1 MTGFDRSMLCIDWDE
16 RSLRVIEAAFSRTGV
31 RLRKAVHVPLGPG
44 VNVHDPASMGDFLNR
59 TLREHRIRSKKA
71 LIDVPRQDVILNLI
85 TLPKGTRDELAAMVH
100 VQVAKELPF
109 SKDQAAI
116 DFAVVPGNGG
126 TSCDLWV
133 AAVRSHVIE
142 YYEQTLEAAG
152 LAAERIGLRSYAS
165 QAAVI
170 EGGDVAGRTVLVDIG
185 PSMTEISVIRDARLV
200 YTRAAQVAV
209 MAEPHHAEERR
220 PSPDQTIPP
229 ADDSLPKQGPLDA
242 LLIEVSR
249 TIQAYRASDA
259 GARIDRIILSGTGGA
274 DERVR
279 ASFESRFGS
288 PTKIFDAPPA
298 VNWKRIADVSAAPFV
313 AAIGL
318 TYNHLANET
327 ERFDFLHPKEPEA
340 ERKERAKR
348 RPLVA
353 LTVALFLAAGVVLAV
368 QMLRKEQKE
377 IDGIVAERQKIERQA
392 KEYADLQKK
401 HSDINE
407 WMRKNVVWIDKL
419 KLVAENF
426 VSNEKGYITD
436 LQIKDPGEMIILLA
450 SKDNSVGTKLAEEIR
465 KITTSRPASDGKV
478 STVTEF
484 TAEVGSVKASKDPKY
499 PFIDTVTVRVKSL
512 AAAKRGRSP
521 R

>member
-1 MTGFDRSMLCIDWDE
+1 MIADRSMVCIDWDE
-16 RSLRVIEAAFSRTGV
+16 RSLRVLDGQFRRGGLKV
-31 RLRKAVHVPLGPG
+31 RKAFHVPLPAQIDPRDPG
-44 VNVHDPASMGDFLNR
+44 EMGAFLKR
-59 TLREHRIRSKKA
+59 ALAEHRIRTRRA
-71 LIDVPRQDVILNLI
+71 IVDVPRQEAVFTSM
-85 TLPKGTRDELAAMVH
+85 TLPRGSKEEIAAMVQ
-100 VQVAKELPF
+100 VQAAKELPF
-109 SKDQAAI
+109 AKDQAVV
-116 DFAVVPGNGG
+116 DFAMCAGAKEGMCEV
-126 TSCDLWV
+126 WV
-133 AAVRSHVIE
+133 AAVRTAVVE
-142 YYEQTLEAAG
+142 RYRQTVANAG
-152 LAAERIGLRSYAS
+152 LKAERIGLRPYANAAALIPG
-165 QAAVI
+165 QASTDRI
-170 EGGDVAGRTVLVDIG
+170 LMVDIG

-209 MAEPHHAEERR
+209 MTEPHHAEERR

-288 PTKIFDAPPA
+288 PTRIFDAPSA

-377 IDGIVAERQKIERQA
+377 IDGIVAERQQIERQA

-401 HSDINE
+401 HADINE

-512 AAAKRGRSP
+512 AAAKRGRSS